1 MVIYYFYNCQ
11 NSDQWSPDFNLINK
25 TYREV
30 VSDAIPFFTLKQM
43 DSFLKQLPW
52 SYEQAS
58 CMGKMVGQIMDV
70 IEKKGYEIDFSKY
83 NVNITNLQCYNV
95 CSTIDE

>member
-1 MVIYYFYNCQ
+1 
-11 NSDQWSPDFNLINK
+11 
-25 TYREV
+25 
-30 VSDAIPFFTLKQM
+30 
-43 DSFLKQLPW
+43 
-52 SYEQAS
+52 
-58 CMGKMVGQIMDV
+58 MGKMVGQIMDV